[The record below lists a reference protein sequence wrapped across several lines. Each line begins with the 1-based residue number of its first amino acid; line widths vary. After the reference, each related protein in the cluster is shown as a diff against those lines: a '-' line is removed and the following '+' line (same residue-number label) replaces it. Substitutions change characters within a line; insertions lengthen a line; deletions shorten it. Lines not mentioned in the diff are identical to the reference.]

1 MSEMTGNMVDRT
13 RAVLVVGGGISGM
26 GTAHLLAQMGYQVH
40 LLDSAPGIG
49 GSFHLLDRTFP
60 TNYCGICIMLP
71 EQPSYCPTLES
82 DMNPNIHLV
91 PYAEV
96 EALEGEAGAF
106 TARVYH
112 KPRYVDVDQCDGCGR
127 CDEVCP
133 AFRASDYEGDIA
145 PQKAIYRPPTRAV
158 PGAYVID
165 MDACIRCGKCVEA
178 CPQGAIDLEMQP
190 RRSEISVGAAV
201 LSPGFEPFDARR
213 KGEFGWGYYPNV
225 LTSIQFERM
234 ASLAGSTRA
243 HLKRPSDGQP
253 PKKVAFIHCV
263 GSRDKVLGND
273 FCSSACCMYTAKQ
286 ITMARE
292 TQPDLEVTAFT
303 MDVRAFGK
311 GFERYMDEVMAFPGV
326 TYRRCIVS
334 SVYQYEQTK
343 NPYVTYVD
351 EEGRLAQEDFDLV
364 VLAVGLDR
372 PAGAEKLGAATG
384 IDLNQWAFAETGPF
398 TPQKSSRRGVFVS
411 GAFREPMD
419 IPETTADAS
428 AAAAA
433 VARLLGLPERESTE
447 TAQTAQPVERDVSDE
462 QPKVG
467 VFVCGCGSQIAGQV
481 DVEAVRAFA
490 ENLPGVAYAEAVDDV
505 CRPPNLSVLREAVAR
520 EGLNRVVIAGC
531 THRLYED
538 EFADM
543 MRAAGLNPS
552 LLERANIR
560 EGAAWAFSADGSNGA
575 ATRVAKSQVEMAAA
589 KAYYHQAVEPVNHPL
604 QARALVIGGGATGM
618 TAALALSE
626 MGFAVDLVERDAHL
640 GGNLLTSYYTIQGG
654 DSQALLAELVE
665 KVNAAENVTVYTQT
679 EVTEFSGSVGNYVA
693 QLAPAE
699 GEPVVKGYGAA
710 IVATGG
716 KPSTTT
722 EYLYGQ
728 SERVMSQTEL
738 ERKLATEG
746 PDPSWKTVVMI
757 QCVGSRDETHPWCSR
772 VCCSH
777 AVKNALKV
785 KELSPETN
793 VYVLYREVRTYG
805 FMEAAYQQARDA
817 GVAFLRYELPD
828 KPEVV
833 AEGDHLR
840 VVTTE
845 PIIGRRVAL
854 QADLL
859 VLSTGIEPR
868 DNRSLAELLNV
879 PLDEDGFFREDHPKM
894 RPMDFTKA
902 GIFLAGL
909 AHSPRHVYESI
920 VQADGAA
927 VRAAALLAKQAV
939 VAKTTRVTVNPRLCS
954 FCGLCVEACPY
965 DARVMDYE
973 ERVAQV
979 MTDLCQGCGVCAMVC
994 PNKATQQHS
1003 FSHKQ
1008 MLATI
1013 DAAFG

>member
-1 MSEMTGNMVDRT
+1 MDNKD
-13 RAVLVVGGGISGM
+13 VLIVGSGISGM

-40 LLDSAPGIG
+40 LLDSAPAIG

-82 DMNPNIHLV
+82 DMNPNIHIV

-96 EALEGEAGAF
+96 EALEGQAGAF
-106 TARVYH
+106 TAQVLH
-112 KPRYVDVDQCDGCGR
+112 KPRYVDVDKCDGCGL
-127 CDEVCP
+127 CGEVCP
-133 AFRASDYEGDIA
+133 EFRANDYEGDIA

-158 PGAYVID
+158 PDAYVID
-165 MDACIRCGKCVEA
+165 MDACTRCGKCVEA
-178 CPQGAIDLEMQP
+178 CPQGAIDLDMQP
-190 RRSEISVGAAV
+190 TRSELPVGAVV

-234 ASLAGSTRA
+234 ASLAGSTQAR
-243 HLKRPSDGQP
+243 LKRPSDGQP
-253 PKKVAFIHCV
+253 PKKIAFIHCV

-286 ITMARE
+286 ITMAKE
-292 TQPDLEVTAFT
+292 IQPDLEVTVFA
-303 MDVRAFGK
+303 MDIRAFGK
-311 GFERYMDEVMAFPGV
+311 GFEQYMDDVMAFPGV

-343 NPYVTYVD
+343 NPYVNYVD
-351 EEGRLAQEDFDLV
+351 EQGRLTQEDFDMA

-372 PAGAEKLGAATG
+372 PAGAEKLGAAMD

-398 TPQKSSRRGVFVS
+398 TPQKSSRPGVFVG

-419 IPETTADAS
+419 VPETTADSS

-433 VARLLGLPERESTE
+433 VAQLLGVPQREPIKTPSTE
-447 TAQTAQPVERDVSDE
+447 ERDVSDE
-462 QPKVG
+462 RPKLG

-481 DVEAVRAFA
+481 DVDAVRMFA
-490 ENLPGVAYAEAVDDV
+490 EKLPGVAYAAVVDDV
-505 CRPPNLSVLREAVAR
+505 CKPPDLSALHEAIER

-538 EFADM
+538 EFAGM

-560 EGAAWAFSADGSNGA
+560 EGAAWAFSANSSNGT
-575 ATRVAKSQVEMAAA
+575 ATQIAKSQVEMAAA

-618 TAALALSE
+618 TAALALSG
-626 MGFAVDLVERDAHL
+626 MGFPVDLVEREAQL
-640 GGNLLTSYYTIQGG
+640 GGNLLASHSTIQGG

-665 KVNAAENVTVYTQT
+665 QVNAADNVTVYTQT
-679 EVTEFSGSVGNYVA
+679 ELTEFSGSVGNYVA
-693 QLAPAE
+693 QLTPAE
-699 GEPVVKGYGAA
+699 GEAAVKSYGAV

-728 SERVMSQTEL
+728 SERVMTQKEL
-738 ERKLATEG
+738 EKRLATQG
-746 PDPSWKTVVMI
+746 PDPSWKNVVMI

-785 KELSPETN
+785 KELSPEAN

-805 FMEAAYQQARDA
+805 FMELAYQHARDA
-817 GVAFLRYELPD
+817 GVVFLRYELPD
-828 KPEVV
+828 KPEVT
-833 AEGDHLR
+833 AESDSLR

-845 PIIGRRVAL
+845 PIIGRKVAL
-854 QADLL
+854 PADLL
-859 VLSTGIEPR
+859 VLSTGIEPHE
-868 DNRSLAELLNV
+868 NGPLAELLNV
-879 PLDEDGFFREDHPKM
+879 PLDADGFFQEDHPKM

-902 GIFLAGL
+902 GVFLAGL
-909 AHSPRHVYESI
+909 AHSPRHIYESI
-920 VQADGAA
+920 AQANGVA
-927 VRAAALLAKQAV
+927 VRAAALLAKQEVA
-939 VAKTTRVTVNPRLCS
+939 AKTTRVTVNPRLCS

-965 DARVMDYE
+965 DARVMDYD